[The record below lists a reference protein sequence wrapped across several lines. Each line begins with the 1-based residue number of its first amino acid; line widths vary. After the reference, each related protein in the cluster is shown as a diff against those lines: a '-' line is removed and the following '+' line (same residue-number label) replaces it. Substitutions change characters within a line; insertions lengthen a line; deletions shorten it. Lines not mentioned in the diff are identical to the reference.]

1 MKLPPSSFGCPLDSL
16 LRVLAGPWT
25 IYILCRLHKNGET
38 RFGELKRQM
47 PGISAK
53 MLTERLRSLEKAE
66 IISRHQEA
74 TVPPK
79 VTYALTEEGRE
90 LTTILDQLNTLA
102 YRWQGQ
108 KTRKANANLH
118 VKEAKRRTAVLRPLV
133 SPLSNGGMS
142 GKDKRQLSTQMD

>member
-66 IISRHQEA
+66 IISRHQEP

-79 VTYALTEEGRE
+79 VTYELTEEGRE
-90 LTTILDQLNTLA
+90 LTTILDQINTLA
-102 YRWQGQ
+102 YQWQDQ
-108 KTRKANANLH
+108 ATKKANTNNQ
-118 VKEAKRRTAVLRPLV
+118 VKEGKRRTAVSRPMV
-133 SPLSNGGMS
+133 SPVSNRGG
-142 GKDKRQLSTQMD
+142 